1 MVRLFD
7 RSVYGGMHATFL
19 ITGIT
24 SETVTELVAHKEAHI
39 ARLTTSNTRTL
50 CSLGSIARPLCFT
63 RLYPYKDT
71 HVFVDHVLVSG
82 AGQVRL

>member
-1 MVRLFD
+1 MRLFD

-39 ARLTTSNTRTL
+39 ARLTTSNTR
-50 CSLGSIARPLCFT
+50 SLGSIARPPMF
-63 RLYPYKDT
+63 
-71 HVFVDHVLVSG
+71 HAIVS
-82 AGQVRL
+82 L

>member
-50 CSLGSIARPLCFT
+50 CSLGSIASP
-63 RLYPYKDT
+63 P
-71 HVFVDHVLVSG
+71 VFDAIASL
-82 AGQVRL
+82 